1 MRISDWSSDVCSSDL
16 TGHVRR
22 HSVSPARCCDHDV
35 DIYVGDDLGIGT
47 LTANIELVEIAGLS
61 HRDKVAVG
69 DGVIATD
76 LSDVLMMI
84 DLRESDRFCTISL
97 SENFIHRK
105 RLVLGKRVVCR
116 FVPLVLRIIKKT

>member
-35 DIYVGDDLGIGT
+35 DRHVGDDLGIGT

-69 DGVIATD
+69 AGANDTD
-76 LSDVLMMI
+76 HQDRKSDVKGN
-84 DLRESDRFCTISL
+84 E
-97 SENFIHRK
+97 
-105 RLVLGKRVVCR
+105 VVVR
-116 FVPLVLRIIKKT
+116 GDIGGRRYV